1 MAFRD
6 IIDIRVQAGR
16 GGDGGMSFLRL
27 KYVPRGGPDGGRGG
41 DGGSVWLEAI
51 EDSTSLQQLL
61 PRHLYRGGT
70 GQQGEGRKRAG
81 RGGEDITLKVPV
93 GTIAKDMDTGETVA
107 DLIEVGQRVLV
118 AQGGSGGRGNS
129 SFATSTRRVPRFAE
143 YGTEGESRRLRLE
156 LRTIADVGLVGL
168 PNAGKSSLLAA
179 LSNAKP
185 EIASYPFTTLSPN
198 LGVVT
203 RGVDERLTLADIP
216 GIIEDAHLG
225 KGLGLDFLRHISRT
239 RLLTFVLDIA
249 EEPAPTMQLLLEE
262 LKQYDPDLLELPALI
277 VLNKTDLAAPDEVAA
292 HEAELTGVGL
302 PVIPVSALEG
312 NGLDAVRD
320 TLFQLLPERPVLQ
333 AAKAE
338 PKVVRAGITV
348 NAAADGSGWIASGP
362 DLEAVVVRFD
372 AANREA
378 VAYMHHHF
386 RGLGLDRLLKRAG
399 ARDGDDVWIGDV
411 AFEYFDETGETL
423 REEAR
428 EREGEEPTGLEADF
442 SDENDHA
449 EPDQDA

>member
-1 MAFRD
+1 
-6 IIDIRVQAGR
+6 
-16 GGDGGMSFLRL
+16 
-27 KYVPRGGPDGGRGG
+27 
-41 DGGSVWLEAI
+41 
-51 EDSTSLQQLL
+51 
-61 PRHLYRGGT
+61 
-70 GQQGEGRKRAG
+70 
-81 RGGEDITLKVPV
+81 
-93 GTIAKDMDTGETVA
+93 
-107 DLIEVGQRVLV
+107 
-118 AQGGSGGRGNS
+118 
-129 SFATSTRRVPRFAE
+129 
-143 YGTEGESRRLRLE
+143 

-168 PNAGKSSLLAA
+168 PNAGKPSLLAA

-185 EIASYPFTTLSPN
+185 EIASYPLTTLSPN

-428 EREGEEPTGLEADF
+428 EREREEPTGLEADF